1 MRCHGGRRSRGQRS
15 LRSRAPRPNSSSSRG
30 VQRSGRCRD
39 WSSHRRRFIFEP
51 VRKLNPLSRSPLDRP
66 SGLKKADHCDRCC
79 AVCFG
84 IECVHQARLAAI
96 LGDAS
101 IARCVVLAGL
111 NPAGDRHFFRGP
123 PGNQSRVAAAA
134 KACEGIQVQ
143 AARRRPVA
151 RRREV
156 LIRRAG
162 SWILAIPC
170 QSSDQP

>member
-30 VQRSGRCRD
+30 AQRSGCCRD
-39 WSSHRRRFIFEP
+39 WSSHRQCFIFEP

-66 SGLKKADHCDRCC
+66 SGLKKADHCDCC
-79 AVCFG
+79 YAACFG
-84 IECVHQARLAAI
+84 VECVHQARLAAI

-101 IARCVVLAGL
+101 IARWVVLAGL
-111 NPAGDRHFFRGP
+111 NPAVTVI
-123 PGNQSRVAAAA
+123 SLVAHLAIKVAWLRRWPL
-134 KACEGIQVQ
+134 GHSGT

-156 LIRRAG
+156 LIRRVGVPG
-162 SWILAIPC
+162 S
-170 QSSDQP
+170 